1 MSDDSMPMLRDLIDE
16 LARAR
21 VPLKRIEEEV
31 IEPAPL
37 DDESRSALWL
47 HAWHG
52 TDGDYRPP
60 TADAHERPPLYV
72 S

>member
-1 MSDDSMPMLRDLIDE
+1 MSDDSVPTLMDLIDE
-16 LARAR
+16 LARAK

-31 IEPAPL
+31 IESARL

-47 HAWHG
+47 HAWHH
-52 TDGDYRPP
+52 TDGDYHPP
-60 TADAHERPPLYV
+60 TARTPERPPVYV

>member
-1 MSDDSMPMLRDLIDE
+1 MSDDSMPTLKDLIDE

-21 VPLKRIEEEV
+21 VPLRRIEEDV

-37 DDESRSALWL
+37 DHEHRSALWL
-47 HAWHG
+47 HAWHE
-52 TDGDYRPP
+52 TDGAYHPP
-60 TADAHERPPLYV
+60 TGPTAERPPIYV

>member
-1 MSDDSMPMLRDLIDE
+1 MSDDSMPTLRDLIDE

-21 VPLKRIEEEV
+21 VPLRRIEEDV
-31 IEPAPL
+31 IEHAPL
-37 DDESRSALWL
+37 DPERRSALWL

-52 TDGDYRPP
+52 TDGAYHPP
-60 TADAHERPPLYV
+60 TGPPAERPPIYV